1 MSIDTDLGFWK
12 WLVGSITAG
21 ITAMFG
27 YHKYLEAKLA
37 KKADK
42 DDVAKVESEVT
53 RVRDIQAK
61 MFDHMRE
68 NEQRAQDRYER
79 LMDRLPPR

>member
-1 MSIDTDLGFWK
+1 
-12 WLVGSITAG
+12 
-21 ITAMFG
+21 MFG
-27 YHKYLEAKLA
+27 YHKYILGRID

-42 DDVAKVESEVT
+42 EEVVNLENEVM

-61 MFDHMRE
+61 MFDQIRE

-79 LMDRLPPR
+79 LMDRLPLR